1 MKQWLFG
8 LLLGTALVTAQG
20 AVALT
25 LVSPG
30 QNLQDPTAQAFGS
43 DGDAPIQRLSPS
55 GSRDNS
61 DGNFYRSRDGGFSM
75 AIKPF
80 SSNGFSGNGFSGNS
94 LSDPAPYAPN
104 SPFSGMERGSGFRTL
119 NQQ

>member
-8 LLLGTALVTAQG
+8 LLLGTALVAAQG

-30 QNLQDPTAQAFGS
+30 QNLQDPTAQAFGA
-43 DGDAPIQRLSPS
+43 DGDAPIQRLSPPR
-55 GSRDNS
+55 SRDNS
-61 DGNFYRSRDGGFSM
+61 DGTLYRSRDGGFSM

-80 SSNGFSGNGFSGNS
+80 SSNGFGGNS
-94 LSDPAPYAPN
+94 LSDRAPYATN
-104 SPFSGMERGSGFRTL
+104 SPFWGMEPGSGFRTL